1 MLSFKKI
8 NYIKNLK
15 PVADFITPVK
25 RHLSGRRGS
34 SKINQSGFT
43 IVELLIVIVVIGIL
57 AAISVVAYNGIQ
69 NRANDTAIKNDLTQ
83 MAKQARL
90 FHAVESRYP
99 TFEQF
104 FTSGHENLD
113 ISPTKSSYDTSVY
126 NFYYCT
132 DRDTA
137 TRSAGERF
145 GIAARSKSGK
155 TFTVSSTEGVKEV
168 SVVPSWTVACRAFNN
183 GTVPALNDIS
193 FDYGYSLE
201 ENQWYYSSL

>member
-1 MLSFKKI
+1 M
-8 NYIKNLK
+8 
-15 PVADFITPVK
+15 
-25 RHLSGRRGS
+25 
-34 SKINQSGFT
+34 
-43 IVELLIVIVVIGIL
+43 IGIL

-99 TFEQF
+99 TFTQF
-104 FTSGHENLD
+104 FTSGHESLD
-113 ISPTKSSYDTSVY
+113 VSPTKSSYDTIVY
-126 NFYYCT
+126 NLYYCI
-132 DRDTA
+132 DRDTV

-168 SVVPSWTVACRAFNN
+168 SGVPTWQVACRAFN
-183 GTVPALNDIS
+183 GAVPASVNDIS
-193 FDYGYSLE
+193 FSYAYILDTNQRQYGL
-201 ENQWYYSSL
+201 